1 MPGEKRQYLI
11 ADDNRA
17 LAENLAEIMR
27 DQGDE
32 VSIAN
37 DGADALRLI
46 RGKKFD
52 ALLTDMRMPLMGGA
66 ALIKAIRGADPGLPV
81 VVMTAYTDE
90 SDLVDARHSGVLAVL
105 PKPVPIPLMLSLV
118 SGARRDAR

>member
-1 MPGEKRQYLI
+1 MPSEKRRYLI

-27 DQGDE
+27 DLGDE
-32 VSIAN
+32 VCIAN

-46 RGKKFD
+46 RANKFD

-66 ALIKAIRGADPGLPV
+66 ALIKAIRGADPDLPV
-81 VVMTAYTDE
+81 VVMTAYTGE
-90 SDLVDARHSGVLAVL
+90 SDLDDARHSGVLAVL
-105 PKPVPIPLMLSLV
+105 PKPVPIPLMLTLV
-118 SGARRDAR
+118 SGARRVAP

>member
-66 ALIKAIRGADPGLPV
+66 ALIKAIQGADPGLPV
-81 VVMTAYTDE
+81 VVMTAYIGE

-118 SGARRDAR
+118 GGARRDAR